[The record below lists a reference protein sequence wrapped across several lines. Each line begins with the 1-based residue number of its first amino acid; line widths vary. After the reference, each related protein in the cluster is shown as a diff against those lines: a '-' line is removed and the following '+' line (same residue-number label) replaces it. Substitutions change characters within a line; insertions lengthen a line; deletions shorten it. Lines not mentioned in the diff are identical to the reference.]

1 MDAIDMIE
9 NKWNKAD
16 LKDILST
23 SLYIALLMM
32 HVSRRTNKKMIIKR
46 AS

>member
-32 HVSRRTNKKMIIKR
+32 PVSRRTNKKMIIKR